1 MYMNGNWGDLTVG
14 ERLSSINPE
23 FNTPALGVIGTNT
36 SDSYSIPTITQDTSI
51 PQTAVRSTPSTKR
64 STVQTSVQQ
73 PV

>member
-1 MYMNGNWGDLTVG
+1 MNGNWGDLTVG
-14 ERLSSINPE
+14 KRLSSINPE
-23 FNTPALGVIGTNT
+23 FNTPALGVIGTN
-36 SDSYSIPTITQDTSI
+36 TSI